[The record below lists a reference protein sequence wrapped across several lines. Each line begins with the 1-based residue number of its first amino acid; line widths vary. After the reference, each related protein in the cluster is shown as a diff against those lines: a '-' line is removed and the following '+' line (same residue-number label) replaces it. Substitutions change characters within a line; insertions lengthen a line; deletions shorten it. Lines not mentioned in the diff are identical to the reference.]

1 MWLGNDPW
9 FHFRTGIPPTFSFLY
24 QGRLAVN
31 RKSRRFWKKVE
42 KNEIRTGESCL
53 GLGGKGRWRKVFT
66 DNSHTWDC
74 LLDASQNKVRTSSD
88 WIWDKF
94 DRSSTCV
101 YFSFQSQ
108 FPISASWV
116 VEKKMTWK
124 QTIFSLTAVT
134 LPKIRIVLHSMNK
147 PQAAQAPAVRWS
159 SCAITVMAEL

>member
-1 MWLGNDPW
+1 MARKWSVISFSYGNTSHV
-9 FHFRTGIPPTFSFLY
+9 FILVSRTVGSQSEKRAILKTS
-24 QGRLAVN
+24 
-31 RKSRRFWKKVE
+31 W

-74 LLDASQNKVRTSSD
+74 PFDASQNIVRTSSD
-88 WIWDKF
+88 WIWEKF

-134 LPKIRIVLHSMNK
+134 LPKIRIVLLSMNK
-147 PQAAQAPAVRWS
+147 PQADQAPAVRWS

>member
-9 FHFRTGIPPTFSFLY
+9 FHFRTGIPSTFSFLY
-24 QGRLAVN
+24 QGQLAVN
-31 RKSRRFWKKVE
+31 RKSRRFWKQVE
-42 KNEIRTGESCL
+42 KNVIRTGESCL

-134 LPKIRIVLHSMNK
+134 LPKIRIVLLSMNK